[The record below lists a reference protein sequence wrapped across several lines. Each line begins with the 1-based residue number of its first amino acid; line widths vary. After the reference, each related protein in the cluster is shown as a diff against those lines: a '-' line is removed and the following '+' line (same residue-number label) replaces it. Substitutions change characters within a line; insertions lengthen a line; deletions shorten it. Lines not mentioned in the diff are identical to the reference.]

1 MICQVE
7 GDFRSRRVSVAGVDL
22 EATQDY
28 LLQPSGY
35 PGIECPRRGRIAI
48 EPLPQLGNR
57 AWIAEWKAAGGELVE
72 DGPECKEI
80 AARIAAH
87 AHHLLGRHVHPV
99 ADGRA
104 EFLRETGG
112 IVAGGCGAA

>member
-22 EATQDY
+22 ETTQDD

-48 EPLPQLGNR
+48 EPLTKLGNR
-57 AWIAEWKAAGGELVE
+57 AWIAERKAAGGELVQ

-80 AARIAAH
+80 AAWIAAH
-87 AHHLLGRHVHPV
+87 PHHLLGRHVHPV

-104 EFLRETGG
+104 ELLGEQGG
-112 IVAGGCGAA
+112 LGAV